1 MDTHSLEFG
10 IGGGEREVHIEMRI
24 NIKNVSEEVNIL
36 DGKFHNLGG
45 INFYFAKR
53 DFRFSF
59 YVSDVFYR
67 KHKKIIVHMYILA
80 TMTLHLQLM
89 MDHF

>member
-45 INFYFAKR
+45 INFYFAKKTTA
-53 DFRFSF
+53 FLF
-59 YVSDVFYR
+59 
-67 KHKKIIVHMYILA
+67 M
-80 TMTLHLQLM
+80 
-89 MDHF
+89 

>member
-36 DGKFHNLGG
+36 DGKFHHPGRINLS
-45 INFYFAKR
+45 FANTSL
-53 DFRFSF
+53 RFPF
-59 YVSDVFYR
+59 
-67 KHKKIIVHMYILA
+67 
-80 TMTLHLQLM
+80 
-89 MDHF
+89 